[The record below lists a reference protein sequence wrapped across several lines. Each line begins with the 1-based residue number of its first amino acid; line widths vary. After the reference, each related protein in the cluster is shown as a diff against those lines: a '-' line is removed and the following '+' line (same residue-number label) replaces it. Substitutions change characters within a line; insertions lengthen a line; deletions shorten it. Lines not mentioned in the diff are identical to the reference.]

1 MRNTV
6 SQLADRLR
14 VGGGLLGSKRVQIA
28 LLLAF
33 VVFSA
38 GCMGGGGGGDA
49 ADAADT
55 VPSGVDGVMYFDGAI
70 ATDQATTELMDGIIQ
85 MSDDIGPDDPQSWD
99 EAIEQAES
107 ESDIEISDFQS
118 ATVFFQNPQGL
129 EAENVGEEY
138 TGVIVQSDWEWDE
151 LVAAAEEEGMEDY
164 EEQEYNGVTVYV
176 TTADGEETWVADLGD
191 GTFVF
196 GTEQPVK
203 DAIDTREGDADPFS
217 GDLRE
222 AYDKNEGSL
231 MNAAID
237 VSDEEFNQGSQL
249 PEISVVTM
257 NYDTDGSEMQ
267 FGMQMTTPSEE
278 DANQL
283 ASTLNFGLSSVAEDP
298 ELSGLAENLEIDNDG
313 NQVTFDYTTTTDEL
327 LTLLEETNSGTTGGG
342 FGAQQT
348 AVSG

>member
-1 MRNTV
+1 
-6 SQLADRLR
+6 
-14 VGGGLLGSKRVQIA
+14 
-28 LLLAF
+28 LLAF

-49 ADAADT
+49 GDAADT
-55 VPSGVDGVMYFDGAI
+55 VPSGVDGVMYFDGDI
-70 ATDQATTELMDGIIQ
+70 ATDQATTELMDGIIA
-85 MSDDIGPDDPQSWD
+85 MDENLGPDDPQNWD
-99 EAIEQAES
+99 EVIEEAENG
-107 ESDIEISDFQS
+107 SDIDISDFQS
-118 ATVFFQNPQGL
+118 ATVFFQSPQGL
-129 EAENVGEEY
+129 EAEDVGEEY
-138 TGVIVQSDWEWDE
+138 LGIIVQSNWEWDE
-151 LVAAAEEEGMEDY
+151 LVEAAEDEGMSDY

-176 TTADGEETWVADLGD
+176 TTQDGEETWVADFGD
-191 GTFVF
+191 GTFLL
-196 GTEQPVK
+196 GNEQAVK
-203 DAIDTREGDADPFS
+203 DGIDTREGDADSFS

-222 AYDKNEGSL
+222 AYDNNEGSL
-231 MNAAID
+231 MNAAIN

-298 ELSGLAENLEIDNDG
+298 ELSGLAENLEISNDG

-327 LTLLEETNSGTTGGG
+327 LTLLEEANSGGSGSG
-342 FGAQQT
+342 FGSQQT